1 MDKNNLNDDLMNDD
15 LMNDEYIDKL
25 LEETLTDFALE
36 EGERLMKEA
45 EELEGFNPPEF
56 SDEYKRKIN
65 KLMGRNYYKI
75 KKRRRPAILKFAA
88 VIAICLAVS
97 MPVAYSANAD
107 FRLFFK
113 NLFKDFGTH
122 YDVTQTVTDQ
132 DYDFSA
138 IPDSWE
144 YFYVPEYIPKGYKF
158 DSLNASDYKIKFL
171 YKDDE
176 DEIVF
181 NIYNDNNI
189 LKSLDKEH
197 LETKEVKV
205 GNLIGYIVYNNI
217 DLSLIWSDE
226 IYTFKIK
233 LSDTSFSD
241 KELYKI
247 GESLKIIS
255 K

>member
-1 MDKNNLNDDLMNDD
+1 MDKNNLNDDLMND
-15 LMNDEYIDKL
+15 ESIDKL

-65 KLMGRNYYKI
+65 KLMGRKYYKI

-88 VIAICLAVS
+88 VIALCFVVS
-97 MPVAYSANAD
+97 MPIAYSANAD

-144 YFYVPEYIPKGYKF
+144 YFYIPEYIPEGYKV
-158 DSLNASDYKIKFL
+158 DSIDANDHRINIIYKSDSSSISFRMY
-171 YKDDE
+171 DDE
-176 DEIVF
+176 ESTNRLDSEHTEAKKVSI
-181 NIYNDNNI
+181 NGKDGYIIYN
-189 LKSLDKEH
+189 
-197 LETKEVKV
+197 
-205 GNLIGYIVYNNI
+205 
-217 DLSLIWSDE
+217 
-226 IYTFKIK
+226 
-233 LSDTSFSD
+233 
-241 KELYKI
+241 KI
-247 GESLKIIS
+247 GNAIVWNDEPFSYKVKLDGNEIDDNELIKIAESLKIMS

>member
-88 VIAICLAVS
+88 VIALCFVVS
-97 MPVAYSANAD
+97 MPIAYSANAD
-107 FRLFFK
+107 FRLFF
-113 NLFKDFGTH
+113 NRLFKDFGTH
-122 YDVTQTVTDQ
+122 VDLTQTVTDQ

-138 IPDSWE
+138 IPESWE
-144 YFYVPEYIPKGYKF
+144 YFYVPDYLPTGYKVDTIIGDK
-158 DSLNASDYKIKFL
+158 DSIEMIFKSE
-171 YKDDE
+171 E
-176 DEIVF
+176 DSITF
-181 NIYNDNNI
+181 WTYNDTSI
-189 LKSLDKEH
+189 TKSLDSEH
-197 LETKEVKV
+197 SDTKDVYINNYE
-205 GNLIGYIVYNNI
+205 GHIVYNDKGNRLVWTDDI
-217 DLSLIWSDE
+217 YAYKLKINSNLISDNE
-226 IYTFKIK
+226 MIKIA
-233 LSDTSFSD
+233 D
-241 KELYKI
+241 
-247 GESLKIIS
+247 SLKIVS

>member
-88 VIAICLAVS
+88 VIALCFVVS
-97 MPVAYSANAD
+97 MPIAYSANAD

-144 YFYVPEYIPKGYKF
+144 YFYVPGYIPEGYKV
-158 DSLNASDYKIKFL
+158 SNIVANRNKIKIE
-171 YKDDE
+171 YKSE
-176 DEIVF
+176 T
-181 NIYNDNNI
+181 NI
-189 LKSLDKEH
+189 LSYFIYDDKSI
-197 LETKEVKV
+197 T
-205 GNLIGYIVYNNI
+205 NSI
-217 DLSLIWSDE
+217 DSERAESDE
-226 IYTFKIK
+226 ILINGTKGHIIFKDSAKILIWTDDPYSFKIEATD
-233 LSDTSFSD
+233 LEIDNN
-241 KELYKI
+241 EMIKI
-247 GESLKIIS
+247 GESLEIVS